1 MAFAPLL
8 DAVERMLHDLGPD
21 AAGKVADRADELA
34 VK

>member
-1 MAFAPLL
+1 
-8 DAVERMLHDLGPD
+8 VERMLHDLGPD